1 MARGIGYHRCS
12 FENDTRITDLSKQR
26 RSSYGWL
33 IVAVAAL
40 GIFVSGP
47 GQSHTFSVFLV
58 HIQADLGISATS
70 IASAYAFA
78 TLAAAFGL
86 PWMGRLVD
94 RLGPRRMLLVVTM
107 LLGLAC
113 LAFGA
118 AAGYLWLAV
127 GFAAL
132 RFLGQ
137 GSLML
142 NCSNL
147 VSHWFER
154 RRGFALSLMSI
165 GFAVSMA
172 VHPPLSQWLIDT
184 VGWRQAWFWLGAS
197 TWLLM
202 LPPVLFL
209 VHDRPE
215 LLGLAPDGGAVPRTP
230 DGAASAAAASVEA
243 SAEQGLTLREA
254 LATGTFWILCAG
266 LFGLSML
273 VTSLHFFQVSILT
286 TQGLSEAAAA
296 RIFPLSALV
305 MVIVIPLVGRALDR
319 FPTHRVFAFGL
330 VVMVVSLI
338 SAAQVHDLGTALIYA
353 VAFGVNNGCTMTFF
367 SYMWPRYFGR
377 KHLGSIQGMGQMIG
391 IFGASLGP
399 LPLGIAFDLLGS
411 YRETLMLLALYP
423 AGCAIAALFLRAP
436 PQMSAKKS

>member
-1 MARGIGYHRCS
+1 
-12 FENDTRITDLSKQR
+12 
-26 RSSYGWL
+26 
-33 IVAVAAL
+33 
-40 GIFVSGP
+40 
-47 GQSHTFSVFLV
+47 
-58 HIQADLGISATS
+58 
-70 IASAYAFA
+70 
-78 TLAAAFGL
+78 
-86 PWMGRLVD
+86 
-94 RLGPRRMLLVVTM
+94 MLLVVTV

-118 AAGYLWLAV
+118 AAGFLWLAV

-147 VSHWFER
+147 VSHWFNR

-215 LLGLAPDGGAVPRTP
+215 LLGLTP
-230 DGAASAAAASVEA
+230 DGDAAPQARDDDASTEA
-243 SAEQGLTLREA
+243 SAEQGFTLREA
-254 LATGTFWILCAG
+254 LATSTFWILSAG

-273 VTSLHFFQVSILT
+273 VTSLHFFQISILT
-286 TQGLSEAAAA
+286 TQGLDEAVAA
-296 RIFPLSALV
+296 RIFPISALV
-305 MVIVIPLVGRALDR
+305 MVLVIPLVGRALDR

-330 VVMVVSLI
+330 AVMVVSLV
-338 SAAQVHDLGTALIYA
+338 SAAQVHDLGSALIYA

-411 YRETLMLLALYP
+411 YRETLMLLAFYP
-423 AGCAIAALFLRAP
+423 AACAIAALFLRTPQQIPAP
-436 PQMSAKKS
+436 KS

>member
-1 MARGIGYHRCS
+1 MPAGIGYPCHG
-12 FENDTRITDLSKQR
+12 FEYYLGITALNMKR
-26 RSSYGWL
+26 RGSYGWV

-40 GIFVSGP
+40 GIFVSGA

-58 HIQADLGISATS
+58 HIQADLGISATG
-70 IASAYAFA
+70 IASAYAVA

-94 RLGPRRMLLVVTM
+94 RLGPRRMLLAVTV

-113 LAFGA
+113 VAFGA

-147 VSHWFER
+147 VSHWFNR
-154 RRGFALSLMSI
+154 RRGFALGLMAM
-165 GFAVSMA
+165 GFSASMA
-172 VHPPLSQWLIDT
+172 VHPPVSQWLIDT
-184 VGWRQAWFWLGAS
+184 VGWRQAWFWLGVS
-197 TWLLM
+197 TWLLL

-215 LLGLAPDGGAVPRTP
+215 QLGLAPDGGAAPVT
-230 DGAASAAAASVEA
+230 GAAD
-243 SAEQGLTLREA
+243 AEQGLTLREA
-254 LATGTFWILCAG
+254 VATGTFWILCAG

-305 MVIVIPLVGRALDR
+305 MIVAIPLVGRGLDR

-330 VVMVVSLI
+330 VVMIVSLI
-338 SAAQVHDLGTALIYA
+338 SAANVHDLPTAMIYA
-353 VAFGVNNGCTMTFF
+353 VAFGLNNGCTMTFF
-367 SYMWPRYFGR
+367 GYMWPRYFGR

-399 LPLGIAFDLLGS
+399 LPLGIAFDLLGG

-423 AGCAIAALFLRAP
+423 AGCAIAALFLRTP
-436 PQMSAKKS
+436 PQILSARRAADPQ

>member
-1 MARGIGYHRCS
+1 MVERIGYDRCC
-12 FENDTRITDLSKQR
+12 FEYDTEFTDMSKQR
-26 RSSYGWL
+26 RGSYGWL

-58 HIQADLGISATS
+58 HIQADLGLSATS

-94 RLGPRRMLLVVTM
+94 RFGPRRMLLIVTV

-147 VSHWFER
+147 VSHWFDR

-165 GFAVSMA
+165 GFSVSMA

-215 LLGLAPDGGAVPRTP
+215 HLGLAPDGGVARPTP
-230 DGAASAAAASVEA
+230 DRTA

-254 LATGTFWILCAG
+254 VATRTFWILCAG

-330 VVMVVSLI
+330 AVMVVSLV

-367 SYMWPRYFGR
+367 GYMWPRYFGR

-436 PQMSAKKS
+436 PQMSAKRS

>member
-1 MARGIGYHRCS
+1 MKSLAL
-12 FENDTRITDLSKQR
+12 RINR
-26 RSSYGWL
+26 RVFYGWVIL
-33 IVAVAAL
+33 ATAAL
-40 GIFVSGP
+40 GIFVSGA

-58 HIQADLGISATS
+58 HIQADLGLSATS

-94 RLGPRRMLLVVTM
+94 RLGPRRMLLAVTL

-113 LAFGA
+113 MLFGA
-118 AAGYLWLAV
+118 AAGFLWLAV

-147 VSHWFER
+147 ISHWFER
-154 RRGFALSLMSI
+154 RRGLALSLMAL
-165 GFAVSMA
+165 GFSASMA

-197 TWLLM
+197 TWLLL
-202 LPPVLFL
+202 LPPMLFL

-215 LLGLAPDGGAVPRTP
+215 NLGLNPDGRAK
-230 DGAASAAAASVEA
+230 AAMQDSPAAA
-243 SAEQGLTLREA
+243 QGLALREA
-254 LATGTFWILCAG
+254 LATGTFWILAAS

-286 TQGLSEAAAA
+286 TQGLSETVAA
-296 RIFPLSALV
+296 RIFPISALV
-305 MVIVIPLVGRALDR
+305 MVITIPLVGRSLDR
-319 FPTHRVFAFGL
+319 FLTHRVFAFGM
-330 VVMVVSLI
+330 VVMVASLV
-338 SAAQVHDLGTALIYA
+338 SAAMVHDLATALIYA
-353 VAFGVNNGCTMTFF
+353 VAFGLNNGCTMTFF
-367 SYMWPRYFGR
+367 GYMWPRYFGR
-377 KHLGSIQGMGQMIG
+377 RHLGTIQGTGQMIG
-391 IFGASLGP
+391 VIGASLGP
-399 LPLGIAFDLLGS
+399 LPLGIAFDLTGS
-411 YRETLMLLALYP
+411 YQNTLLLLAIYP
-423 AGCAIAALFLRAP
+423 AGCAIAALFLRTPRQLTAGQGNAGQRQDHGGAP
-436 PQMSAKKS
+436 

>member
-1 MARGIGYHRCS
+1 MVTIPTV
-12 FENDTRITDLSKQR
+12 FEYDTKITDLSKQR
-26 RSSYGWL
+26 RGSYGWV

-94 RLGPRRMLLVVTM
+94 RLGPRRMLLVVTV

-147 VSHWFER
+147 VSHWFDR

-165 GFAVSMA
+165 GFSVSMA

-215 LLGLAPDGGAVPRTP
+215 HLGLAPDGGAARPAP
-230 DGAASAAAASVEA
+230 DRAV
-243 SAEQGLTLREA
+243 SAEQGLTLRETV
-254 LATGTFWILCAG
+254 ATGTFWILCAG

-305 MVIVIPLVGRALDR
+305 MVMVIPLVGRALDR
-319 FPTHRVFAFGL
+319 FSTHRVFAFGL
-330 VVMVVSLI
+330 AVMVVSLI

-367 SYMWPRYFGR
+367 GYMWPRYFGR

-436 PQMSAKKS
+436 PQMSAKES